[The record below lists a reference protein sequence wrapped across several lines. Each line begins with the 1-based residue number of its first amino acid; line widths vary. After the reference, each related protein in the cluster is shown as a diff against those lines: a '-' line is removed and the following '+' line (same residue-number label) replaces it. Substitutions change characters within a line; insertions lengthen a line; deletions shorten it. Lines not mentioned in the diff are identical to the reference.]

1 MNAGTRNAS
10 RNQTTIEA
18 DPVMPTIT
26 ITREFDAPVA
36 DVFRAHSESELVAQW
51 LGPRNRQMIVD
62 QYDCHTGGAW
72 RYRTAIEDGEVGF
85 YGSFHE
91 VRPNERIVQTFT
103 FDGYPDGVSLETMT
117 FEDLGGG
124 RTRITGMSLV
134 ESLETRDLI
143 MASGMEVGVIEG
155 YQQLDELL
163 AKQR

>member
-1 MNAGTRNAS
+1 MS
-10 RNQTTIEA
+10 TTIHNETKITT

-36 DVFRAHSESELVAQW
+36 NVFRAHSEPDLVAQW
-51 LGPRNRQMIVD
+51 LGPRNRRMVID
-62 QYDCHTGGAW
+62 HYDCRTGGAW
-72 RYRTAIEDGEVGF
+72 RYHTSIGDGEVRF
-85 YGSFHE
+85 FGSFHE

-117 FEDLGGG
+117 FEDLGDG
-124 RTRITGMSLV
+124 RTRITGTSLV

-143 MASGMEVGVIEG
+143 MASGMEVGVVEG
-155 YQQLDELL
+155 YEQLDELL

>member
-1 MNAGTRNAS
+1 MSTTTH
-10 RNQTTIEA
+10 NQTKITA

-36 DVFRAHSESELVAQW
+36 SVFRAHSEPDLVAQW
-51 LGPRNRQMIVD
+51 LGPRNHHMVID

-72 RYRTAIEDGEVGF
+72 RYRTSIEDGEVSF

-117 FEDLGGG
+117 FEDLGDG

-134 ESLETRDLI
+134 ESLESRDMI
-143 MASGMEVGVIEG
+143 MASGMEVGVVEG
-155 YQQLDELL
+155 YEQLDELL
-163 AKQR
+163 AKLR